1 MRVRINPRRR
11 IKNGIVIIVMTGLI
25 LLISAGI
32 FLYLNRDRNPVP
44 NDIRSTL
51 VFSPLVIPLEDDVFT
66 TKNYTL
72 NRAENNDQILSY
84 AIVFDD
90 REIAVSQYTQ
100 PTEFIEIPEYKD
112 RFLTNVVQQNEV
124 VQTANGAIYIGQL
137 SKQDNAQLGV
147 MLENGLIVFM
157 RPSQPLDATDWRRIG
172 ENLQIQTI
180 D

>member
-1 MRVRINPRRR
+1 MRVRINPRRK
-11 IKNGIVIIVMTGLI
+11 IKNIVLFTIITGIVIVI
-25 LLISAGI
+25 LSGVL
-32 FLYLNRDRNPVP
+32 LYLNRDRNPIP
-44 NDIRSTL
+44 NDLRSAL
-51 VFSPLVIPLEDDVFT
+51 VFSPLIVPLEDDTFT
-66 TKNYTL
+66 TRNYTL

-84 AIVFDD
+84 AISFEDKEV
-90 REIAVSQYTQ
+90 AVSQYTQ

-157 RPSQPLDATDWRRIG
+157 RPNQPLDAAEWRRIG

>member
-1 MRVRINPRRR
+1 MRVRINPRRK
-11 IKNGIVIIVMTGLI
+11 IKNIVLFAIIAGVIIIMLSGV
-25 LLISAGI
+25 LLY
-32 FLYLNRDRNPVP
+32 FNRDRNPIP
-44 NDIRSTL
+44 NDLRSSL
-51 VFSPLVIPLEDDVFT
+51 VFSPLVIPLEDDTFT

-84 AIVFDD
+84 TITFEDKD
-90 REIAVSQYTQ
+90 IAVSQYTQ

-124 VQTANGAIYIGQL
+124 VQTANGAIYLGQL

-147 MLENGLIVFM
+147 MLENGLIIFM
-157 RPSQPLDATDWRRIG
+157 RPNQPLDANEWRRIG
-172 ENLQIQTI
+172 ENLQVQTV